1 MLQKRKIMVATKI
14 YEELAVFLAE
24 SAPAQILSFRP
35 SEGIQARYQEL
46 VLKKKNDNINEEE
59 SSELEHY
66 FMLEHIFRIAKIRA
80 AMQMEA

>member
-1 MLQKRKIMVATKI
+1 MVATKI

-24 SAPAQILSFRP
+24 AAPAQILAFRP
-35 SEGIQARYQEL
+35 SESTQTRYQEL
-46 VLKKKNDNINEEE
+46 VQKKKNANINEEE

-80 AMQMEA
+80 AMQIEA